1 MKTLLLVRHAKT
13 HQADIGEQD
22 FDRKLTDRGK
32 RNAVEIAAEVKKRK
46 TRIDGFVSSP
56 AKRAMQTCKLFCEV
70 FEEKKDN
77 IVYEQSLYEA
87 PAVHYAKAVALIN
100 NHWDAVAVFGHNG
113 GITDY
118 ANSLCHDVFTDNMPT
133 SAVFV
138 VSADVNNWQQFAGAA
153 KTFVYFLQPDDL
165 I

>member
-32 RNAVEIAAEVKKRK
+32 RNAVEIAAEVKKCK

-87 PAVHYAKAVALIN
+87 PAVNYAKAVALIN

-138 VSADVNNWQQFAGAA
+138 VSADVDNWQQFAGAT
-153 KTFVYFLQPDDL
+153 KTFIYFLQPDDL

>member
-13 HQADIGEQD
+13 HQAAIGEKD

-32 RNAVEIAAEVKKRK
+32 KNAVEIAIEIKKRK
-46 TRIDGFVSSP
+46 TKIDGFVSSP

-70 FEEKKDN
+70 FEKKKDK

-100 NHWDAVAVFGHNG
+100 NHWDTVAVFGHNG

-118 ANSLCHDVFTDNMPT
+118 ANSLCDDVFTDNMPT

-138 VSADVNNWQQFAGAA
+138 VSADVKNWQQFADAT
-153 KTFVYFLQPDDL
+153 KTFIYFLQPDDL